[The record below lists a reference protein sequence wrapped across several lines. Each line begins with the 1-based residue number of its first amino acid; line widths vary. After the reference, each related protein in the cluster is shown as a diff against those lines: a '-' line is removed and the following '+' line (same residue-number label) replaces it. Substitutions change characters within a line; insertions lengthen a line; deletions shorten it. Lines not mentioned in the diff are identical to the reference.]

1 MTERFVRKG
10 KFVLPESTLARPGVV
25 IGEAGSGK
33 TETLLR
39 LAFAAALVY
48 GYYVLYLDAKG
59 DRTTAARFLAAMWA
73 AGKHCVK
80 VFPCSPY
87 YGWTGDADTLFNRL
101 MAVQSYSEEYY
112 KWIASLMINLAL
124 NFPGGPPRSGE
135 DFLEHLMLDQL
146 FMDYRGCREERDL
159 IRINGQD
166 ANGVY
171 NRYRAFF
178 KALKGRLDRGFTID
192 GIDAAYI
199 LLDGIAFR
207 EETSSIGRFLME
219 DIAHYVSRRK
229 SPEKKVL
236 IIVDEVSALAIT
248 NIVNLVERLR
258 AFGGT
263 VFLSSQSQ
271 EGLAATQNERDRI
284 LGTAHTLILHTSN
297 SPERI
302 VIRAGKSKQVS
313 QRWNVL
319 NRQSTGAGTVQLLD
333 DNMIPP
339 DNVRRLDV
347 GEAYIIVKG
356 YAQKVCIA
364 PVEITPEGLRGAFQ
378 FIEEEERATVT
389 HRPDSKSTPL
399 PVAGTPPNRAQE
411 RPAEPEGI

>member
-1 MTERFVRKG
+1 MRERFVLKG
-10 KFVLPESTLARPGVV
+10 KFVLPESTLGRPGVV

-39 LAFAAALVY
+39 LAFAAAYIY
-48 GYYVLYLDAKG
+48 GYYVLYMDAKG
-59 DRTTAARFLAAMWA
+59 DCTTAARFLAAMWA
-73 AGKHCVK
+73 AGKRRVK
-80 VFPCSPY
+80 VFPYSPY
-87 YGWTGDADTLFNRL
+87 YGWTGDVDTLFNRL

-124 NFPGGPPRSGE
+124 HSPCGPPRSG
-135 DFLEHLMLDQL
+135 DDLLEHLMLDQL
-146 FMDYRGCREERDL
+146 FIDYRGCREERDL
-159 IRINGQD
+159 IRINAHD

-171 NRYRAFF
+171 NRYRSFF

-192 GIDAAYI
+192 DIDAAYI

-219 DIAHYVSRRK
+219 DIAHFISRRK

-236 IIVDEVSALAIT
+236 IIIDEVSALAIT

-263 VFLSSQSQ
+263 MFLSSQSQ

-284 LGTAHTLILHTSN
+284 LGTAHTFILHTSN
-297 SPERI
+297 SPEKL
-302 VIRAGKSKQVS
+302 VDRAGKNKQVN

-319 NRQSTGAGTVQLLD
+319 NRQVTGHGSVQLQDENL
-333 DNMIPP
+333 IPP
-339 DNVRRLDV
+339 DAVRRLGI
-347 GEAYIIVKG
+347 GETYIIING
-356 YAQKVCIA
+356 NSYKVCIA
-364 PVEITPEGLRGAFQ
+364 PVEISEDRLREAFQ
-378 FIEEEERATVT
+378 FLEEEERATAEKQPEPNPT
-389 HRPDSKSTPL
+389 QPPE
-399 PVAGTPPNRAQE
+399 AGTQPGDKHL
-411 RPAEPEGI
+411 RPIEPEGL

>member
-1 MTERFVRKG
+1 MTTRFVRKG
-10 KFVLPESTLARPGVV
+10 KFLLPEATLARPGVV
-25 IGEAGSGK
+25 VGEAGSGK

-48 GYYVLYLDAKG
+48 SYYILFLDAKG
-59 DRTTAARFLAAMWA
+59 DRATAARFVAAMWA
-73 AGKHCVK
+73 AGKRRVK
-80 VFPCSPY
+80 VFPYSPY
-87 YGWTGDADTLFNRL
+87 YGWIGDADTLFNRL

-124 NFPGGPPRSGE
+124 NVPGGPPRTGE
-135 DFLEHLMLDQL
+135 DFLEHLTLDQL
-146 FMDYRGCREERDL
+146 LIAYRGRREEGE
-159 IRINGQD
+159 ITRINAHD

-178 KALKGRLDRGFTID
+178 KALRGKLDRGFTFD
-192 GIDAAYI
+192 AIDAAYI

-236 IIVDEVSALAIT
+236 IVVDEVSALAID

-263 VFLSSQSQ
+263 VILSSQSQ
-271 EGLAATQNERDRI
+271 EGLAATQNERERI
-284 LGTAHTLILHTSN
+284 LGTAHTLILHTN
-297 SPERI
+297 NLPERL
-302 VIRAGKSKQVS
+302 VARAGKRRQVD

-319 NRQSTGAGTVQLLD
+319 NRRDTGYGSVQLHEGPI
-333 DNMIPP
+333 IPP
-339 DNVRRLDV
+339 DSVRRLDI
-347 GEAYIIVKG
+347 GETYIIVNG
-356 YAQKVCIA
+356 NAHKVCIA
-364 PVEITPEGLRGAFQ
+364 PVEIAPERLREALRFL
-378 FIEEEERATVT
+378 EEEERATAEGQPGPNPAPP
-389 HRPDSKSTPL
+389 RG
-399 PVAGTPPNRAQE
+399 AGTPPGDEQV